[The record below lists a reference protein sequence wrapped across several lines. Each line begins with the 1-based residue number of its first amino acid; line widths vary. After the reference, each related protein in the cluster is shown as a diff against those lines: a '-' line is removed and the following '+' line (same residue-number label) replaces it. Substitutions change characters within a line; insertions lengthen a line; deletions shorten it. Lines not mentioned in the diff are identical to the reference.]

1 MNTTQKI
8 IADPEQDQRKITV
21 SDLENIP
28 LGDLEQ
34 FINKKKGNRST
45 QVIADACEIIE
56 LLDRCSLTIN
66 NFRSNYPELFRVRL
80 RSEFISDTKSSLQ
93 ALIREQGS
101 INHLNGD
108 N

>member
-1 MNTTQKI
+1 MPDVKTET
-8 IADPEQDQRKITV
+8 DQRKITV

-34 FINKKKGNRST
+34 FLNKKKDNRST
-45 QVIADACEIIE
+45 QVIVDAAEIIE
-56 LLDRCSLTIN
+56 LLDRCSISID
-66 NFRSNYPELFRVRL
+66 NFRKQYPELHRVRL
-80 RSEFISDTKSSLQ
+80 RAEFISDTKSSLQ
-93 ALIREQGS
+93 ALIREQNS